1 MAKLRI
7 VRRGRFWAL
16 LEDGR
21 GLNAFETKREAF
33 EEMDRLRRQRRTG
46 AMKLC
51 QPRPRLPSETGIEWR
66 NELDRTLSRPKLV

>member
-16 LEDGR
+16 LENGR

-33 EEMDRLRRQRRTG
+33 EEMDQLRRERRIR

-51 QPRPRLPSETGIEWR
+51 QPGTGLRSETRIEWR
-66 NELDRTLSRPKLV
+66 NELDPTLSRPKLV